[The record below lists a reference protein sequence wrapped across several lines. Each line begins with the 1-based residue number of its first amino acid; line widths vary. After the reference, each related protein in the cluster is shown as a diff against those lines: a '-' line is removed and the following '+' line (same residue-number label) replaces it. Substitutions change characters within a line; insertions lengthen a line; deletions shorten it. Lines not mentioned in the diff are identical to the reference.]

1 MNQTFQNIKK
11 LEKKVRQGTPKYNF
25 NARLDLDEIETFEKA
40 YGIVLPESYKE
51 FLERF
56 NGGMITR
63 WESASYVDM
72 TEFEPD
78 HPSRDSF
85 MLFSLE
91 ELYDKYTSLRLDDW
105 LIEEEDYIRTYPIIP
120 ICKTPTQELLFVV
133 SNKGFSNESPVFA
146 SYEISGSYR
155 CEKIAADFNS
165 FLGYYL
171 ESDGFP
177 ALLPDDINPSFTD
190 FMEDNNILSMTTE
203 KLSNNEIVRRSTA
216 LIKLDPDDAWPYC
229 TRGNAHLYNGKT
241 KWALVDFNQA
251 IEMNRE
257 EAFFYHCRGDLL
269 LHYGSAR
276 KALIDM
282 DISVK
287 LEPDNKMFLTG
298 RADALVKLG
307 KYEKALVDCNRV
319 LEMDMMFK
327 IALYTR
333 RDIYE
338 AIGEDEK
345 AKVDSDLIDELN
357 S

>member
-1 MNQTFQNIKK
+1 MPITFSNLKK
-11 LEKKVRQGTPKYNF
+11 LEKNVLQGTEKYNF
-25 NARLDLDEIETFEKA
+25 NARLELDELETFEKA

-63 WESASYVDM
+63 WKSTSYVDM
-72 TEFEPD
+72 TEFEPE

-91 ELYDKYTSLRLDDW
+91 EVIDRYTSLRLDDW
-105 LIEEEDYIRTYPIIP
+105 LLEEEDVRTYPIIP
-120 ICKTPTQELLFVV
+120 FCKTPEQELLFMV
-133 SNKGFSNESPVFA
+133 SNKGFTDESPIFA
-146 SYEISGSYR
+146 SYEESGEYK
-155 CEKIAADFNS
+155 CVKIAADFNS
-165 FLGYYL
+165 FLGYYI

-177 ALLPDDINPSFTD
+177 ALLPDDVKPSFQV
-190 FMEDNNILSMTTE
+190 FLEENNIISIAKE
-203 KLSNNEIVRRSTA
+203 KPSHDEVIKRATA
-216 LIKLDPDDAWPYC
+216 LLKLDPDDAWSYC
-229 TRGNAHLYNGKT
+229 TRGNAHMYNGKT
-241 KWALVDFNQA
+241 KWALTDLNKA
-251 IEMNRE
+251 IEMDDK

-269 LHYGSAR
+269 LQYGSAR

-307 KYEKALVDCNRV
+307 KYKKALVDCNRV
-319 LEMDMMFK
+319 LEMDRMFEL
-327 IALYTR
+327 ALYTR
-333 RDIYE
+333 KDVYE
-338 AIGEDEK
+338 ALGEDTK